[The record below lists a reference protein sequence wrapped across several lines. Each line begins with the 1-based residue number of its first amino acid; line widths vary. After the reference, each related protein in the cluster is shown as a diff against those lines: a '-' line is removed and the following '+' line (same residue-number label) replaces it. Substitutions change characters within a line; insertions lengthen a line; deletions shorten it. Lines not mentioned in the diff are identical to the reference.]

1 MIDEDPLWPGKDG
14 YCVGAIAPMM
24 GPLSLKSQLQQQLAQ
39 QLSAVGIATSPMEV
53 NSLPIYRVRQAY
65 PVIYRSPIA
74 QQWAKIR
81 NRNSQTLITQLCQ
94 GGGWVAVPERE
105 VVDWCWSDG
114 AIAQGLTAVFQQWLS
129 LEARQFKALEA
140 NIAVHYT
147 RTRWQDLL
155 ELAQQ
160 SQLLT
165 PPIPWGALT
174 VSDYTLVTAL
184 IDFGDRLAT
193 QPDPPRLP
201 LCQASLDYYAQH
213 RIWGSDRPLAQAR
226 AGLIALTHYCLAI

>member
-1 MIDEDPLWPGKDG
+1 MIRQ
-14 YCVGAIAPMM
+14 
-24 GPLSLKSQLQQQLAQ
+24 LSLKSQLQQQLAE
-39 QLSAVGIATSPMEV
+39 QLAAVGVVTPAV
-53 NSLPIYRVRQAY
+53 DSLPIYRVRQAY

-81 NRNSQTLITQLCQ
+81 NRNSQTLVAHLCQ
-94 GGGWVAVPERE
+94 GRGWVAVPGRA
-105 VVDWCWSDG
+105 VVDWHGSDE
-114 AIAQGLTAVFQQWLS
+114 AIAQWLTAVFQQWLS
-129 LEARQFKALEA
+129 LEPRNLAGLDP
-140 NIAVHYT
+140 NVAVHYT

-155 ELAQQ
+155 QLAQE
-160 SQLLT
+160 SKLLT

-184 IDFGDRLAT
+184 LDFSDRRFT

-226 AGLIALTHYCLAI
+226 AGLIALTHYWLTI